1 MNRLENR
8 FAAARATSACAALWS
23 TALTVA
29 LTIVFTVAST
39 VAPHALAQETAD
51 SGQHG
56 NRHQSMQAREFSN
69 LRQGRGMGMG
79 RVAGVNGYPG
89 PRHVL
94 EHAEALELTEGQ
106 IERSGELMARVKT
119 RAPELGNQIVD
130 AEKRLEAMFAEGSI
144 NAAKMDSLLLE
155 IAELRAHL
163 RSLHLTAHL
172 DQAAVLTEA
181 QLEKFKTLQSAAETD
196 GERRPMR
203 RMREMKREGQSGG

>member
-8 FAAARATSACAALWS
+8 FATARATSACAALWT

-29 LTIVFTVAST
+29 LT

-51 SGQHG
+51 PGQHG
-56 NRHQSMQAREFSN
+56 NRHQSMQAREFRN
-69 LRQGRGMGMG
+69 LQQGRGMGMG
-79 RVAGVNGYPG
+79 RAAETNGYPG
-89 PRHVL
+89 PMHVL
-94 EHAEALELTEGQ
+94 EHAEALELTAGQ
-106 IERSGELMARVKT
+106 IERSGELMIRVKT
-119 RAPELGNQIVD
+119 RAPELGKQIVD
-130 AEKRLEAMFAEGSI
+130 AEKRLEGMLAEGSV

-181 QLEKFKTLQSAAETD
+181 QLEKYKELRNTEGA

-203 RMREMKREGQSGG
+203 RMREMKREREGSSEG